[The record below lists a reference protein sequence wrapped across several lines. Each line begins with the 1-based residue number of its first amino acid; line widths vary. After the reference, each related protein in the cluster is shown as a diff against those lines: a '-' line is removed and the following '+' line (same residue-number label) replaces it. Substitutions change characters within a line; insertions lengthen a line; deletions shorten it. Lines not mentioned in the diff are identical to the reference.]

1 MEKNINFF
9 AKLKKYSSYCI
20 LSLLPKYFLFN
31 QVKKIKRKQIHK
43 LILTLKC
50 QQREIIPQTKI
61 KSFTP
66 PGIIRSIAFS
76 PCEKYLLV
84 ACDNSN
90 KAFIYN
96 IDMENRQLVDEVFLE
111 LTGHTNM
118 IKSVAYSPAGDIV
131 ATGSRDCTV
140 IIHCVNNSNIEN
152 YGKQIF
158 KFPSH
163 TDWVR
168 TLTFSPCGK
177 NLASGSHD
185 KTVKIHCLDKTNIN
199 LYGIVIKSFTDHTD
213 FVISISY
220 NLNGKFLATGSV
232 DRSVLIYN
240 SNHEDTENFGKML
253 LKIDKFSD
261 GVSNLKFSPVDD
273 SLVII
278 LWNDIKFFEIFE
290 VNNNKDLTYNH
301 SLNAK
306 GHTSYISA
314 VCFSPNGNYILSGGC
329 DNNIIMH
336 GPIYE
341 AENREVKASIIFK
354 NDSIKSIRA
363 LSYSASGSFFASGGD
378 EKKINLYA

>member
-1 MEKNINFF
+1 MEPNEQTTKNINFF
-9 AKLKKYSSYCI
+9 VKLKKFSSYCI
-20 LSLLPKYFLFN
+20 LSSLTKYFLFT
-31 QVKKIKRKQIHK
+31 QVQKIKRRQIHK
-43 LILTLKC
+43 LILEL
-50 QQREIIPQTKI
+50 QREIIPQTKI
-61 KSFTP
+61 KSFTL

-185 KTVKIHCLDKTNIN
+185 RTVK
-199 LYGIVIKSFTDHTD
+199 YIV
-213 FVISISY
+213 
-220 NLNGKFLATGSV
+220 
-232 DRSVLIYN
+232 
-240 SNHEDTENFGKML
+240 
-253 LKIDKFSD
+253 
-261 GVSNLKFSPVDD
+261 
-273 SLVII
+273 
-278 LWNDIKFFEIFE
+278 
-290 VNNNKDLTYNH
+290 
-301 SLNAK
+301 
-306 GHTSYISA
+306 
-314 VCFSPNGNYILSGGC
+314 
-329 DNNIIMH
+329 
-336 GPIYE
+336 
-341 AENREVKASIIFK
+341 
-354 NDSIKSIRA
+354 
-363 LSYSASGSFFASGGD
+363 
-378 EKKINLYA
+378 